1 MRCLLL
7 ALFLFSNSFAQSLYA
22 NITIYKDGF
31 ALVKQPVLWED
42 LETDQSI
49 IIWDI
54 LPFGIIY
61 DSPFLVLENAK
72 VLTQSFNQD
81 VFHFSDRLYNYLGE
95 RIDVKLINENDMS
108 GTLVEVTD
116 ETLTLQRRRSIIS
129 FSRDRVAYINLP
141 GLMEDVQY
149 KPTIKWTIETKEE
162 VDTLAGN
169 LTYLTSGFGWEANY
183 RLIIEPNGVEGQFLA
198 DAKILN
204 NTNMSFDKMNLSLVE
219 GRINLNSKVDQHL
232 QTAGGK
238 STVINAEVSELG
250 DYHIYSMG
258 TNMNLVSKETLVTR
272 LYTPRQINFEKT
284 YLFENNE
291 KSQKEEPLSIEYKIP
306 NTIENNLD
314 LPLPKGKIQLYQVL
328 NSGNIE
334 YIGQDKISQVPRS
347 NTATISSGKA
357 FDVIGKRKVLNYDKQ
372 RKSEEASIS
381 ITVTNTLNRGVNIK
395 LIEHIYGDWVVRNAS
410 SNYRKI
416 DASTIHF
423 PLSIPQESSKT
434 VTYTYRK
441 EWK

>member
-54 LPFGIIY
+54 LPFGIVY

-149 KPTIKWTIETKEE
+149 KPTIKWAIETKEE

-219 GRINLNSKVDQHL
+219 GRINLNSKVDQQQ
-232 QTAGGK
+232 QTASRK
-238 STVINAEVSELG
+238 STMINAEVSELG

-272 LYTPRQINFEKT
+272 LYTPRKINFEKT

-334 YIGQDKISQVPRS
+334 YIGQDEISQVPRS